1 MREAGGCMGVGLD
14 GTFEVAPIQ
23 YSCRGEKQ
31 AVGYPSLEFSGEIR
45 EAFIDSTS
53 IF

>member
-1 MREAGGCMGVGLD
+1 MGVGLD
-14 GTFEVAPIQ
+14 GTFEVRPIQ

-31 AVGYPSLEFSGEIR
+31 AVGYTSLEFSGEIR